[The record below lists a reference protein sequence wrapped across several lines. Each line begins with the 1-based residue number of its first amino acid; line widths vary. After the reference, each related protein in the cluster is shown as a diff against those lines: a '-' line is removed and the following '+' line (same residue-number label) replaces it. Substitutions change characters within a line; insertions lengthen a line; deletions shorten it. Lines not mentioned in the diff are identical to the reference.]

1 MIRMFLL
8 AAGFLSVTIALLVNQ
23 LGDDDAAQFPSGEVT
38 RAGNA
43 TGLDLSDLAGR
54 AAEARQAP
62 MTAPLTAPGANGS
75 ADALNMDAM
84 VRSILSE
91 YRRPVTGDRL
101 QQAASRTSGTE
112 DEMRAL
118 TNGVLAGLGVA
129 RPGTA
134 ENPVASGPQ
143 SLNAL
148 IVQAMRDGQSDAY
161 VDAIL
166 NEAVGAGEV
175 AAPEALVT
183 SSGEVDTA
191 TLLDSLVQRSVSPQ
205 PAPQAAAPA
214 TIATRSAAPALAEIA
229 PAFDEVLTYVVQ
241 PGDSLAGI
249 ALRQYGTTTAYEII
263 YQANRDQLP
272 SPGAVRPGMT
282 LTIPAL

>member
-1 MIRMFLL
+1 MIRLFLL
-8 AAGFLSVTIALLVNQ
+8 VAGFLSVTIALLVNQ
-23 LGDDDAAQFPSGEVT
+23 LGEDDDAQIPSGDVT

-43 TGLDLSDLAGR
+43 TGLDLGELAGR
-54 AAEARQAP
+54 TAEVRQAP
-62 MTAPLTAPGANGS
+62 GTAPDATGS

-84 VRSILSE
+84 IRSIVSE

-101 QQAASRTSGTE
+101 QQAASVTGGTE

-118 TNGVLAGLGVA
+118 TDGVLAGLGFT
-129 RPGTA
+129 RPAA
-134 ENPVASGPQ
+134 EEPDTTGPK

-148 IVQAMRDGQSDAY
+148 IVQAMREGQSDAY

-166 NEAVGAGEV
+166 NEAVGAGQV

-183 SSGEVDTA
+183 SSGEIDTA
-191 TLLDSLVQRSVSPQ
+191 TLLDSLVQRSVAPQ
-205 PAPQAAAPA
+205 PRPAAAPPA
-214 TIATRSAAPALAEIA
+214 TVAKRPTALALPDSAPAI
-229 PAFDEVLTYVVQ
+229 DEVLTYVVQ

-249 ALRQYGTTTAYEII
+249 ALRHYGTTTAYEII

-272 SPGAVRPGMT
+272 SPGAVRPGMV